1 MYKPIF
7 KIEYNQKDITTDVSN
22 QVLNI
27 EYTDFEHGQS
37 DEITITFEDTQK
49 LWQGSWI
56 PSKGDS
62 LRVFIGYEGEKLLNC
77 GVFEIDEIEFATPPD
92 ILTVKALATGITKAL
107 RQNNSVA
114 YENKT
119 LKQIASEIAQKH
131 SLTLVGEIEDVRVER
146 ITQNQERDLTFLK
159 KLAEQYGYIFKIAEG
174 NLVFYKT
181 EKLTGADAAKILY
194 RTDLSR
200 ISLTEKT
207 SKNYKAVTVTYHN
220 PKTGKKITATAK
232 NEKCVKGDTLKITER
247 CENKQQALLK
257 AKAALAKG
265 NNTIEGSIDLV
276 GTPNLIAGL
285 NIELKDLGYF
295 SGKYHI
301 TQTRHFIDR
310 TSGYGTSL
318 EVKSC

>member
-37 DEITITFEDTQK
+37 DEITITFEDTHK

-77 GVFEIDEIEFATPPD
+77 GLFEIDEIEFATPPD
-92 ILTVKALATGITKAL
+92 VLTVKALATGITKAL

-207 SKNYKAVTVTYHN
+207 SKNYKSVTVSYHN

-232 NEKCVKGDTLKITER
+232 NEKCVKGDTLKINER

-276 GTPNLIAGL
+276 GNPNLIAGL
-285 NIELKDLGYF
+285 NVELKDLGYF

>member
-1 MYKPIF
+1 MLTPIF
-7 KIEYNQKDITTDVSN
+7 KIEYNQKDITKDISN

-27 EYTDFEHGQS
+27 EYTDYEHGQS
-37 DEITITFEDTQK
+37 DEITITFDDTQK
-49 LWQGSWI
+49 LWQSSWI

-77 GVFEIDEIEFATPPD
+77 GIFEIDEIEFATPPD
-92 ILTVKALATGITKAL
+92 TLTVKALATGITKAL

-207 SKNYKAVTVTYHN
+207 SKNYKAVTVSYHN

-285 NIELKDLGYF
+285 NVELKDLGYF

>member
-7 KIEYNQKDITTDVSN
+7 KIEYNQKDITKDVSN

-27 EYTDFEHGQS
+27 EYTDYEHGQS
-37 DEITITFEDTQK
+37 DEITITFDDTQK
-49 LWQGSWI
+49 LWQSSWI

-62 LRVFIGYEGEKLLNC
+62 IRVFIGYEGEKLLNC

-181 EKLTGADAAKILY
+181 EKLTGANAAKILY
-194 RTDLSR
+194 RTDLTR
-200 ISLTEKT
+200 ITLSEKT
-207 SKNYKAVTVTYHN
+207 SKNYKAVTVSYHN

-276 GTPNLIAGL
+276 GTPSLIAGL

>member
-7 KIEYNQKDITTDVSN
+7 KIEYNQKDITKNVSN

-27 EYTDFEHGQS
+27 EYTDYEHGQS
-37 DEITITFEDTQK
+37 DEITITFDDTQK
-49 LWQGSWI
+49 LWQSSWI
-56 PSKGDS
+56 PAKGDS

-92 ILTVKALATGITKAL
+92 TLTVKALATGITKAL

-181 EKLTGADAAKILY
+181 EKLIGADAAKILY
-194 RTDLSR
+194 RRDLTR
-200 ISLTEKT
+200 ITLSEKT
-207 SKNYKAVTVTYHN
+207 SKNYKAVTVSYHN

>member
-1 MYKPIF
+1 MLKPIF
-7 KIEYNQKDITTDVSN
+7 KIEYNQKDITKDVSN

-49 LWQGSWI
+49 LWQSSWI

-77 GVFEIDEIEFATPPD
+77 GIFEIDEIEFATPPD
-92 ILTVKALATGITKAL
+92 ILTVKAIATGITKAL
-107 RQNNSVA
+107 RQNNSIV

-146 ITQNQERDLTFLK
+146 LTQNQERDLTFLK
-159 KLAEQYGYIFKIAEG
+159 KLAEQYGYIFKIVEG

-181 EKLTGADAAKILY
+181 EKLTGAEAAKILY

-200 ISLTEKT
+200 ITLTEKT
-207 SKNYKAVTVTYHN
+207 SKNYKSVTVSYHN

-232 NEKCVKGDTLKITER
+232 NENCVKGDTLKINER

-276 GTPNLIAGL
+276 GNPNLVAGL
-285 NIELKDLGYF
+285 NVELKDLYNT
-295 SGKYHI
+295 SVGK
-301 TQTRHFIDR
+301 FA
-310 TSGYGTSL
+310 
-318 EVKSC
+318 

>member
-1 MYKPIF
+1 MLFILSRINIF
-7 KIEYNQKDITTDVSN
+7 RHFPF
-22 QVLNI
+22 L
-27 EYTDFEHGQS
+27 FEGKWH
-37 DEITITFEDTQK
+37 
-49 LWQGSWI
+49 
-56 PSKGDS
+56 
-62 LRVFIGYEGEKLLNC
+62 
-77 GVFEIDEIEFATPPD
+77 
-92 ILTVKALATGITKAL
+92 
-107 RQNNSVA
+107 QN
-114 YENKT
+114 
-119 LKQIASEIAQKH
+119 
-131 SLTLVGEIEDVRVER
+131 
-146 ITQNQERDLTFLK
+146 FF
-159 KLAEQYGYIFKIAEG
+159 YI
-174 NLVFYKT
+174 FYKT
-181 EKLTGADAAKILY
+181 EKLTGANAAKILY
-194 RTDLSR
+194 RTDLTR
-200 ISLTEKT
+200 ITLTEKT
-207 SKNYKAVTVTYHN
+207 SKNYKAVTVSYHN

-276 GTPNLIAGL
+276 GTPSLIAGL

>member
-7 KIEYNQKDITTDVSN
+7 KIEYNQKDITKDVSN

-27 EYTDFEHGQS
+27 EYTDYEHGQS
-37 DEITITFEDTQK
+37 DEITITFDDTQK
-49 LWQGSWI
+49 LWQSSWI

-62 LRVFIGYEGEKLLNC
+62 IRVFIGYEGEKLLNC
-77 GVFEIDEIEFATPPD
+77 GIFEIDEIEFATPPD

-194 RTDLSR
+194 RTDLTR
-200 ISLTEKT
+200 ITLTEKT
-207 SKNYKAVTVTYHN
+207 SKNYKAVTVSYHN

-276 GTPNLIAGL
+276 GTPSLIAGL

>member
-7 KIEYNQKDITTDVSN
+7 KIEYNQKDITKDVSN

-27 EYTDFEHGQS
+27 EYTDYEHGQS
-37 DEITITFEDTQK
+37 DEITITFDDTQK
-49 LWQGSWI
+49 LWQSSWI

-62 LRVFIGYEGEKLLNC
+62 LRLYIGYESEKLLNC
-77 GVFEIDEIEFATPPD
+77 GVFEIDEIEFSTPPD
-92 ILTVKALATGITKAL
+92 ILTVKAIATGITKSL

-181 EKLTGADAAKILY
+181 EKLTGANAAKILY
-194 RTDLSR
+194 RTNLTRITLS
-200 ISLTEKT
+200 EKT
-207 SKNYKAVTVTYHN
+207 SKNYKAVTVSYHN

-265 NNTIEGSIDLV
+265 NNTIEGSIDMV

-285 NIELKDLGYF
+285 NVELKDLGYF

-301 TQTRHFIDR
+301 TQTRHFMDR

>member
-1 MYKPIF
+1 MLIPIF
-7 KIEYNQKDITTDVSN
+7 KIEYNQKDITKDVSN

-37 DEITITFEDTQK
+37 DEITITFDDTQK
-49 LWQGSWI
+49 LWQNSWI
-56 PSKGDS
+56 PAKGDS

-77 GVFEIDEIEFATPPD
+77 GIFEIDEIEFATPPD
-92 ILTVKALATGITKAL
+92 VLTIKAIATGITKAL

-119 LKQIASEIAQKH
+119 LKQIASEVAQKH

-159 KLAEQYGYIFKIAEG
+159 KLAEQYGYIFKIAED

-194 RTDLSR
+194 KSDLSR
-200 ISLTEKT
+200 ITLTEKT
-207 SKNYKAVTVTYHN
+207 SKNYKSVTVNYHN
-220 PKTGKKITATAK
+220 PKTGKKVTATAK
-232 NEKCVKGDTLKITER
+232 NENCVKGDTLKINER

-276 GTPNLIAGL
+276 GNPNLVAGL
-285 NIELKDLGYF
+285 NVELKDLGYF

-310 TSGYGTSL
+310 TAGYGTGL

>member
-1 MYKPIF
+1 MLTPIF
-7 KIEYNQKDITTDVSN
+7 KIEYNQKDITKDVSN

-27 EYTDFEHGQS
+27 EYTDYEHGQS
-37 DEITITFEDTQK
+37 DEITITFDDTQK
-49 LWQGSWI
+49 LWQSSWI

-62 LRVFIGYEGEKLLNC
+62 IRVFIGYEGEKLLNC

-92 ILTVKALATGITKAL
+92 TLTVKALATGITKAL

-194 RTDLSR
+194 RTDLTR
-200 ISLTEKT
+200 ITLSEKT
-207 SKNYKAVTVTYHN
+207 SKNYKAVTVSYHN

>member
-1 MYKPIF
+1 MLKPIF
-7 KIEYNQKDITTDVSN
+7 KIEYNQKDITKDVSN

-37 DEITITFEDTQK
+37 DEITITFDDTQK
-49 LWQGSWI
+49 LWQSSWI

-77 GVFEIDEIEFATPPD
+77 GIFEIDEIEFATPPD
-92 ILTVKALATGITKAL
+92 ILTVKAIATGITKAL

-181 EKLTGADAAKILY
+181 EKLTGADAAKILCKS
-194 RTDLSR
+194 DLSR
-200 ISLTEKT
+200 ITLTEKT
-207 SKNYKAVTVTYHN
+207 SKNYKSVTVSYHN

-232 NEKCVKGDTLKITER
+232 NENCVKGDTLKINER

-276 GTPNLIAGL
+276 GNPNLVAGL
-285 NIELKDLGYF
+285 NVELKDLGYF

-310 TSGYGTSL
+310 TAGYGTGL

>member
-1 MYKPIF
+1 MLKPIF
-7 KIEYNQKDITTDVSN
+7 KIEYNQKDITKDVSN

-27 EYTDFEHGQS
+27 EYTDYEHGQS
-37 DEITITFEDTQK
+37 DEITITFDDTQK
-49 LWQGSWI
+49 LWQSSWI

-62 LRVFIGYEGEKLLNC
+62 IRVFIGYEGEKLLNC

-92 ILTVKALATGITKAL
+92 TLTVKALATGITKAL

-181 EKLTGADAAKILY
+181 EKLTGANAAKILY
-194 RTDLSR
+194 RTDLTR
-200 ISLTEKT
+200 ITLSEKT
-207 SKNYKAVTVTYHN
+207 SKNYKSVTVSYHN

-232 NEKCVKGDTLKITER
+232 NENCVKGDTLKITER

-276 GTPNLIAGL
+276 GTPSLIAGL

>member
-7 KIEYNQKDITTDVSN
+7 KIEYNQKDITKDVSN

-27 EYTDFEHGQS
+27 EYTDYEHGQS
-37 DEITITFEDTQK
+37 DEITITFDDTQK
-49 LWQGSWI
+49 LWQSSWI

-62 LRVFIGYEGEKLLNC
+62 IRVFIGYEGEKLLNC

-207 SKNYKAVTVTYHN
+207 SKNYKAVTVSYHN

-276 GTPNLIAGL
+276 GTPSLIAGL

>member
-77 GVFEIDEIEFATPPD
+77 GIFEIDEIEFATPPD

-194 RTDLSR
+194 RTDLTR
-200 ISLTEKT
+200 ITLSEKT
-207 SKNYKAVTVTYHN
+207 SKNYKSVTVSYHN

-232 NEKCVKGDTLKITER
+232 NKNCVKGDTLKINER

-265 NNTIEGSIDLV
+265 NNTIEGSIDLI

>member
-77 GVFEIDEIEFATPPD
+77 GIFEIDEIEFATPPD

-194 RTDLSR
+194 RTDLTR
-200 ISLTEKT
+200 ITLSEKT
-207 SKNYKAVTVTYHN
+207 SKNYKSVTVSYHN

-247 CENKQQALLK
+247 CETKQQALLK

-285 NIELKDLGYF
+285 NVELKDLGYF

>member
-7 KIEYNQKDITTDVSN
+7 KIEYNQKDITKDVSN

-37 DEITITFEDTQK
+37 DEITITFDDTQK
-49 LWQGSWI
+49 LWQSSWI

-77 GVFEIDEIEFATPPD
+77 GIFEIDEIEFATPPD
-92 ILTVKALATGITKAL
+92 ILTVKAIATGITKAL

-174 NLVFYKT
+174 KLVFYKT

-194 RTDLSR
+194 KSDLSR

-207 SKNYKAVTVTYHN
+207 SKNYKSVTVSYHN

-232 NEKCVKGDTLKITER
+232 NENCVKGDTLKINER

-276 GTPNLIAGL
+276 GNPNLVAGL
-285 NIELKDLGYF
+285 NVELKNLGYF

-310 TSGYGTSL
+310 TAGYGTSL

>member
-7 KIEYNQKDITTDVSN
+7 KIEYNQKDITKDVSN
-22 QVLNI
+22 QILNI
-27 EYTDFEHGQS
+27 EYTDYEHGQS
-37 DEITITFEDTQK
+37 DEITITFDDTQK
-49 LWQGSWI
+49 LWQSSWI

-92 ILTVKALATGITKAL
+92 TLIVKALATGITKAL

-194 RTDLSR
+194 RTDLTR
-200 ISLTEKT
+200 ITLSEKT

-276 GTPNLIAGL
+276 GTPSLIAGL

>member
-1 MYKPIF
+1 MLTPIF
-7 KIEYNQKDITTDVSN
+7 KIEYNQKDITKDVSN

-27 EYTDFEHGQS
+27 EYTDYEHGQS
-37 DEITITFEDTQK
+37 DEITITFDDTQK
-49 LWQGSWI
+49 LWQSSWI

-207 SKNYKAVTVTYHN
+207 SKNYKAVTVSYHN

>member
-7 KIEYNQKDITTDVSN
+7 KIEYNQKDITKDVSN

-27 EYTDFEHGQS
+27 EYTDYEHGQS
-37 DEITITFEDTQK
+37 DEITITFDDTQK
-49 LWQGSWI
+49 LWQSSWI

-62 LRVFIGYEGEKLLNC
+62 IRVFIGYEGEKLLNC
-77 GVFEIDEIEFATPPD
+77 GIFEIDEIEFATPPD

-194 RTDLSR
+194 RTDLTR
-200 ISLTEKT
+200 ITLSEKT
-207 SKNYKAVTVTYHN
+207 SKNYKAVTVSYHN

-310 TSGYGTSL
+310 TSGYRTSL

>member
-37 DEITITFEDTQK
+37 DEIIITFEDTQK

-77 GVFEIDEIEFATPPD
+77 GLFEIDEIEFVTPPD

-131 SLTLVGEIEDVRVER
+131 SLTLVDEIEDVRVER

-174 NLVFYKT
+174 KLVFYKT

-200 ISLTEKT
+200 ITLTEKT
-207 SKNYKAVTVTYHN
+207 SKNYKSVTVSYHN

-232 NEKCVKGDTLKITER
+232 NEKCVKGDTLKINER

-276 GTPNLIAGL
+276 GNPNLIAGL
-285 NIELKDLGYF
+285 NVELKDLGYF

>member
-7 KIEYNQKDITTDVSN
+7 KIEYNQKDITKDVSN

-27 EYTDFEHGQS
+27 EYTDYEHGQS
-37 DEITITFEDTQK
+37 DEITITFDDTQK
-49 LWQGSWI
+49 LWQSSWI

-131 SLTLVGEIEDVRVER
+131 SLSLVGEIEDVRVER

-207 SKNYKAVTVTYHN
+207 SKNYKAVTVSYHN

-310 TSGYGTSL
+310 TSGYRTSL

>member
-7 KIEYNQKDITTDVSN
+7 KIEYNQKDITKDVSN

-27 EYTDFEHGQS
+27 EYTDYEHGQS
-37 DEITITFEDTQK
+37 DEITITFDDTQK
-49 LWQGSWI
+49 LWQSSWI

-77 GVFEIDEIEFATPPD
+77 GIFEIDEIEFATPPD
-92 ILTVKALATGITKAL
+92 TLTVKALATGITKAL

-194 RTDLSR
+194 RTDLTR
-200 ISLTEKT
+200 ITLSEKT
-207 SKNYKAVTVTYHN
+207 SKNYKAVTVSYHN

-285 NIELKDLGYF
+285 NVELKDLGYF

>member
-1 MYKPIF
+1 MLIPIF
-7 KIEYNQKDITTDVSN
+7 KIEYNQKDITKDVSN

-37 DEITITFEDTQK
+37 DEITITFDDTQK
-49 LWQGSWI
+49 LWQNSWI
-56 PSKGDS
+56 PAKGDS

-77 GVFEIDEIEFATPPD
+77 GIFEIDEIEFATPPD
-92 ILTVKALATGITKAL
+92 ILTIKAIATGITKAL

-119 LKQIASEIAQKH
+119 LKQIASEVAQKH

-159 KLAEQYGYIFKIAEG
+159 KLAEQYGYIFKIAED

-194 RTDLSR
+194 KSDLSR
-200 ISLTEKT
+200 ITLTEKT
-207 SKNYKAVTVTYHN
+207 SKNYKSVTVSYHN
-220 PKTGKKITATAK
+220 PKTGKKVTATAK
-232 NEKCVKGDTLKITER
+232 NQNCVKGDTLKINER

-276 GTPNLIAGL
+276 GNPNLVAGL
-285 NIELKDLGYF
+285 NVELKDLGYF

-310 TSGYGTSL
+310 TAGYGTGL

>member
-7 KIEYNQKDITTDVSN
+7 KIEYNQKDITKDVSN

-27 EYTDFEHGQS
+27 EYTDYEHGQS
-37 DEITITFEDTQK
+37 DEITITFDDTQK
-49 LWQGSWI
+49 LWQSSWI

-62 LRVFIGYEGEKLLNC
+62 IRVFIGYEGEKLLNC

-194 RTDLSR
+194 RTDLTR
-200 ISLTEKT
+200 ITLSEKT
-207 SKNYKAVTVTYHN
+207 SKNYKAVTVSYHN

-276 GTPNLIAGL
+276 GTPSLIAGL
-285 NIELKDLGYF
+285 NVELKDLGYF

>member
-7 KIEYNQKDITTDVSN
+7 KIEYNQKDITKDVSN

-27 EYTDFEHGQS
+27 EYTDYEHGQS
-37 DEITITFEDTQK
+37 DEITITFDDTQK
-49 LWQGSWI
+49 LWQSSWI

-207 SKNYKAVTVTYHN
+207 SKNYKAVTVSYHN

>member
-7 KIEYNQKDITTDVSN
+7 KIEYNQKDITKDVSN

-27 EYTDFEHGQS
+27 EYTDYEHGQS
-37 DEITITFEDTQK
+37 DEITITFDDTQK
-49 LWQGSWI
+49 LWQSSWI

-62 LRVFIGYEGEKLLNC
+62 IRVFIGYEGEKLLNC

-92 ILTVKALATGITKAL
+92 TLTIKALATGITKAL

-207 SKNYKAVTVTYHN
+207 SKNYKAVTVSYHN

-276 GTPNLIAGL
+276 GTPSLIAGL